1 MQTSDAGPPTARWI
15 TVTPGPLTPQ
25 NLNLMPTRA
34 DTDGNHH
41 AASRTIAAS
50 AVGDDARSARQRFLI
65 IHNPVA
71 GRNRVDLVHDVVRR
85 LEQAGAIGD
94 FISLVECEAD
104 TDFAARI
111 GTYDA
116 IVASGGDGTARSIAS
131 LLQGHATP
139 LALIPG
145 GTGNVLAAELGLP
158 RDAEG
163 IAHMLLNG
171 PVVRLSTAAVNGAP
185 FLLMI
190 GAGFDGQV
198 IARLPLALKRRVGR
212 IAFGWP
218 VIAALARKPR
228 LFPATIDG
236 QVHDASWLVVANAA
250 RYGGP
255 FILSPRTNILSPGFN
270 VVISRATS
278 RRQRLWELLHMMVGR
293 LERAGTIEMRP
304 ARAIEI
310 RDAEAL
316 AVQVDGEA
324 LASPS
329 YRIEADVSGTA
340 MIVPAAALGLA
351 RDRD

>member
-1 MQTSDAGPPTARWI
+1 
-15 TVTPGPLTPQ
+15 
-25 NLNLMPTRA
+25 
-34 DTDGNHH
+34 
-41 AASRTIAAS
+41 
-50 AVGDDARSARQRFLI
+50 
-65 IHNPVA
+65 
-71 GRNRVDLVHDVVRR
+71 
-85 LEQAGAIGD
+85 
-94 FISLVECEAD
+94 
-104 TDFAARI
+104 
-111 GTYDA
+111 
-116 IVASGGDGTARSIAS
+116 
-131 LLQGHATP
+131 
-139 LALIPG
+139 
-145 GTGNVLAAELGLP
+145 
-158 RDAEG
+158 
-163 IAHMLLNG
+163 MLLHG
-171 PVVRLSTAAVNGAP
+171 PVVRLSTAAVNGSP

-236 QVHDASWLVVANAA
+236 QAHDASWLVVANAA

-278 RRQRLWELLHMMVGR
+278 RRQRLWELLHMMMGR

-304 ARAIEI
+304 AREIEI
-310 RDAEAL
+310 RHAEAL
-316 AVQVDGEA
+316 PVQVDGEP

-340 MIVPAAALGLA
+340 MIVPAAARGPA